1 MPVLSL
7 ISSLQGNMLPTFFL
21 SLTFVMLRNAPNEP
35 DYSENAT
42 HYNNLNITKK
52 KQVKISFIPYFP
64 KQFITLDILL
74 NFAYQF

>member
-7 ISSLQGNMLPTFFL
+7 ISSLQGNMMPTFFL

-42 HYNNLNITKK
+42 HYNNLNIKK
-52 KQVKISFIPYFP
+52 K
-64 KQFITLDILL
+64 
-74 NFAYQF
+74 NR